1 MIRSFTTF
9 NLNDTHNFSENL
21 EKINNHKELSITPH
35 IIVQTPNVKNIESLN
50 FKDKELKYGYFKIH
64 GKKLD
69 KFKEYMTKFDE
80 WVIDYLFNNCETL
93 FSKKLCMNNLRTI
106 YKSSVSENDN
116 IKLFLPRMS
125 NRVNLTI
132 IDNNKEPL
140 EINELDEDS
149 NIIAAIRCRKIVIY
163 KREIIPQWEILLA
176 SMKKDKITEC
186 MIIDDDEEEELYG
199 DD

>member
-9 NLNDTHNFSENL
+9 DLNDTHNFSETL

-35 IIVQTPNVKNIESLN
+35 IIIQTPNVKNIESLN
-50 FKDKELKYGYFKIH
+50 FKDKDLKYGYFKVH
-64 GKKLD
+64 GKKLE
-69 KFKEYMTKFDE
+69 KFKEYMIKFDE
-80 WVIDYLFNNCETL
+80 WIVDYLFKNCETL
-93 FSKKLCMNNLRTI
+93 FSKKLCVNNLRSI
-106 YKSSVSENDN
+106 YKTSVSENDN

-125 NRVNLTI
+125 NKVKLTI

-140 EINELDEDS
+140 EINDLDENT

-186 MIIDDDEEEELYG
+186 MIIDDDEE
-199 DD
+199 D